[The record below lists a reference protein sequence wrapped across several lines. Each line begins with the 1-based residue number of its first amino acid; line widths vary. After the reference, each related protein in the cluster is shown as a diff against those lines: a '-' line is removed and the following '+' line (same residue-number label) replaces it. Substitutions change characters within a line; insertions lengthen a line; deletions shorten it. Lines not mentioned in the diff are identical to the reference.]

1 MQHPGDQSNI
11 IFLDKIPQYQ
21 YCNYWLYHNMLTCEI
36 INNIVDIIYN
46 LVKTRV
52 KNKNRIEK
60 VEESGKEYNV
70 TSLKCLPIKPGKDST
85 WCVMSYYNN
94 NISTIIYIYI
104 IYIAQL
110 YVDIKTLFPRFRFQ
124 RTTGW
129 VGTVTLGSVINARRR
144 SRASVA

>member
-1 MQHPGDQSNI
+1 
-11 IFLDKIPQYQ
+11 
-21 YCNYWLYHNMLTCEI
+21 MLTCEI

-85 WCVMSYYNN
+85 
-94 NISTIIYIYI
+94 
-104 IYIAQL
+104 
-110 YVDIKTLFPRFRFQ
+110 
-124 RTTGW
+124 
-129 VGTVTLGSVINARRR
+129 
-144 SRASVA
+144 